1 MAILCLEKQVFI
13 LSIVLIVEKEK
24 MKNITKKIKINPKK
38 LSRIITSRECM
49 SALEFNLHLYS
60 CLTIKQ
66 RQEIKEMLYRI
77 KNEI

>member
-1 MAILCLEKQVFI
+1 
-13 LSIVLIVEKEK
+13 

-66 RQEIKEMLYRI
+66 RQEIKTLLFNNI
-77 KNEI
+77 KN

>member
-1 MAILCLEKQVFI
+1 
-13 LSIVLIVEKEK
+13 